1 MIIGMMPFSYE
12 CLNTSDASCTLKF
25 RGMGDS
31 SYRSDDEI
39 TIEVLSRD
47 LLFLI
52 ESLRWKDVS
61 ICGFSMGG
69 RLSCCA
75 ISPLLN

>member
-52 ESLRWKDVS
+52 ESYDGKTCQSVD
-61 ICGFSMGG
+61 
-69 RLSCCA
+69 
-75 ISPLLN
+75 SPWAVGCRAVPSALC